1 MRIYEMSKAP
11 HSLVLAAVIVNL
23 RNQPSITVGDLA
35 RKGNATGCASGDSEN
50 GDRLCQGT
58 LPVITMAY
66 SYANFIQV
74 LAVSEIN
81 ETNI

>member
-23 RNQPSITVGDLA
+23 RNQRSITVGDLA

-50 GDRLCQGT
+50 GDRLCQ
-58 LPVITMAY
+58 
-66 SYANFIQV
+66 
-74 LAVSEIN
+74 
-81 ETNI
+81 